1 MRDPQL
7 TRVPV
12 AEQGIRCIVIDRG
25 RSQSPTFGGLSFGSV
40 GQYEKLRGTAYGE
53 IDPGDRRNEVIT
65 DIELAPVNDRG
76 MVEYSM
82 DMFILKP
89 INLGTGNHRL
99 LYDFNN
105 RGQMRM
111 GFLNDAIPTNDPT
124 TAADAG
130 TGFIMELGYTVLS
143 NGWDWGARGFDSMK
157 LSIPVVSNG
166 GDSITGPSYEY
177 ISFDNDNT
185 LSSELAFTA
194 ASTDKALAKLI
205 VRARLDDEP
214 TTVPASGWDYTSTGG
229 DAIRLL
235 PEGTPFRQSF
245 IYEFTYTAKNPL
257 VSGIGL
263 AATRDFVPFLRNG
276 GSDEDH
282 PLAGDVECA
291 FSYSMSQ
298 PSRTLNDFQA
308 LGINEDEHG
317 HRVFDGILSHVGGGS
332 GDQINFRFGQP
343 GRTERNRQNHL
354 YPEGVFPF
362 AHQVLTDHLSGN
374 TGGRSERCI
383 ASDTSPKGFE
393 VNSANEYWC
402 KANSL
407 LHTDTQGH
415 DLPDPEDVRFYLL
428 SGLSYLV
435 GDITN
440 RKNLQQFTNEVSP

>member
-1 MRDPQL
+1 
-7 TRVPV
+7 
-12 AEQGIRCIVIDRG
+12 
-25 RSQSPTFGGLSFGSV
+25 
-40 GQYEKLRGTAYGE
+40 
-53 IDPGDRRNEVIT
+53 
-65 DIELAPVNDRG
+65 

-82 DMFILKP
+82 DIFILKP
-89 INLGTGNHRL
+89 IDLSAGNHRL

-111 GFLNDAIPTNDPT
+111 GFLNDAVPTNDPT
-124 TAADAG
+124 TAVDSG
-130 TGFIMELGYTVLS
+130 TGFIMDRGYTVVS
-143 NGWDWGARGFDSMK
+143 NGWDWGASGHDSMK
-157 LSIPVVSNG
+157 ISLPVASNG
-166 GDSITGPSYEY
+166 GETITGPSYEN
-177 ISFDNDNT
+177 ISFNNCTT
-185 LSSELAFTA
+185 LSSELAFPA
-194 ASTDKALAKLI
+194 AALDKSHAKLT

-214 TTVPASGWDYTSTGG
+214 TTVPEAGWEYTSNDGN
-229 DAIRLL
+229 AIRLL
-235 PEGTPFRQSF
+235 PDGPPFKQSF
-245 IYEFTYTAKNPL
+245 IYEFMYTAKDPR

-263 AATRDFVPFLRNG
+263 AATRDFVSFLRNG
-276 GSDEDH
+276 GNGEDN
-282 PLAGDVECA
+282 PLSGDVEYA
-291 FSYSMSQ
+291 FSYSISQ
-298 PSRTLNDFQA
+298 PARTLNDFQA

-317 HRVFDGILSHVGGGS
+317 HRVFDGLLSHVGGGS

-383 ASDTSPKGFE
+383 ASNTSPKRFE

-440 RKNLQQFTNEVSP
+440 RKNLQQLTNEVSP